1 MSVTDENQWATGQL
15 HVQNGCRTGVS
26 VCLCDSGNMASLKHC
41 PQSSKIDIYKTLQQ
55 FRLKYYLPQY
65 MTLVVQSQGSCSLM
79 LLLLLLLLQNRT
91 FEIITSPPVG
101 MRSIAMSMCVFL
113 SVCLSVCLF
122 ACISQKPP
130 IQSSRNFL
138 YVLSEAMVESFL
150 WWQCNTLCTSSCTR
164 AMQPVATCRQS
175 PYLHKPAVIMM
186 TSFLLWRH
194 LLLSWPRPALQTTN
208 IRTPYCV

>member
-79 LLLLLLLLQNRT
+79 LLLLLLLLLQNRT

-113 SVCLSVCLF
+113 SVCLSVS

-130 IQSSRNFL
+130 IRSSRNFL
-138 YVLSEAMVESFL
+138 YVLSDAMVESFL
-150 WWQCNTLCTSSCTR
+150 RWQWNTIYTSSYTR
-164 AMQPVATCRQS
+164 ALQPWPHVANRHISINQLLS
-175 PYLHKPAVIMM
+175 
-186 TSFLLWRH
+186 LWRH
-194 LLLSWPRPALQTTN
+194 FYCDIIRYEAGHAQRYGRTYGHLTVFN
-208 IRTPYCV
+208 I